1 MDITKFDRPQFFL
14 EAVRQLTG
22 GIYLALCLDP
32 EKKQIE
38 LRDSTLCYDEGT
50 NVREYFDHSY
60 LVCFTVK
67 GSGVNLGNV
76 VIPKDS
82 DVLDIL
88 KECMNGEIVSFQ
100 TAREFTNEKGEFI
113 AGSHSLLIII
123 PEMLEYKI
131 LDGEI
136 PNLYKGMGDPADTIT
151 TFMDCLGNTPDKS
164 NKVH

>member
-1 MDITKFDRPQFFL
+1 MNITKFDRPQFFL

-38 LRDSTLCYDEGT
+38 LLDSALCYNEGT

-82 DVLDIL
+82 NMLDIL

-100 TAREFTNEKGEFI
+100 TKREFVNEDNKFI
-113 AGSHSLLIII
+113 AADTSVLIIA
-123 PEMLEYKI
+123 PELLEYKI

-136 PNLYKGMGDPADTIT
+136 HNLYKGLGEPADTIT